1 MCPFLTRD
9 TPGEYQFSLQSDST
23 LDLLARSST
32 VCVLKLIDTTA
43 GVRQRARVSRSRA
56 RISMGSEISLSH
68 GAGSVKIRA
77 ESAADGARQS
87 PRDENSA
94 PVEMRARERDT
105 RARCLTP
112 AVVSISFRT

>member
-1 MCPFLTRD
+1 M
-9 TPGEYQFSLQSDST
+9 QSDST

-68 GAGSVKIRA
+68 GAGSVKIRT

-94 PVEMRARERDT
+94 PTLAPAFSLFGGANAPSATVATATDVAVMEAYEWVIQQEM
-105 RARCLTP
+105 
-112 AVVSISFRT
+112 